1 MEDPCL
7 EIAKWKLVDPYQ
19 NYRLVGHWYLKS
31 EAFEVLE
38 DQMLTLMMEVLP
50 EFHKVLAWTL
60 ADQEERLRLVVQH
73 LDLQAFCLLEDQNYY
88 S

>member
-1 MEDPCL
+1 M
-7 EIAKWKLVDPYQ
+7 
-19 NYRLVGHWYLKS
+19 KS
-31 EAFEVLE
+31 GAFEVLE

-50 EFHKVLAWTL
+50 EFHKVLAWIL

-73 LDLQAFCLLEDQNYY
+73 LDLQAFCLLEDQNCY